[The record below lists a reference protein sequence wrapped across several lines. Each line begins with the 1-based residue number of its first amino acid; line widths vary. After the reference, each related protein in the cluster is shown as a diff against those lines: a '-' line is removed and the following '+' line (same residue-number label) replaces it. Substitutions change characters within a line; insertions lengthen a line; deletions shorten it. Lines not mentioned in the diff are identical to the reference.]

1 MREMGKTKR
10 QLVEENEALRER
22 VLDLEA
28 LERDARFAQR
38 EFGEKMSGY
47 FPQVEHM
54 NEAIYV
60 IFDRKYEFVNRKFA
74 ELFGVAQEE
83 VCSPGY
89 DPMSLIAPESRRFVR
104 DKFRQGSRGE
114 FMVQQFEFT
123 GLTKEGVK
131 IECETFVLYVPY
143 RWGVAV
149 HGMLRNITMRKR
161 VDLELQR
168 KRSDLQIVLNSIPTS
183 VFYTDQDHRFI
194 RANRA
199 FCKSL
204 GLTMEQIIGKTL
216 AELFPNLPA
225 EQLAPFFEVNSQ
237 VIRTGHSRRGVI
249 ETFPSVRGRRWIQN
263 DRIPYRD
270 EEGAIA
276 GTICL
281 AIDISD
287 YRETEEKLCY
297 LSFRDVLTGL
307 YNRAYF
313 EEEMAR
319 MGSGR
324 QFPISFITATVD
336 DLTVVNARDGI
347 AAGNELLRR
356 TARVLKSF
364 RTEDVVAR
372 VAGNRFVTL
381 LPQADAA
388 VGAAALARL
397 KEALDANNRSH
408 AGAPLN
414 LSFQAATAAT
424 PREIQQITF

>member
-1 MREMGKTKR
+1 MKATEKTKQ
-10 QLVEENEALRER
+10 QLVEELEALRER
-22 VLDLEA
+22 VLELEA

-38 EFGEKMSGY
+38 EFGERLSGY

-74 ELFGVAQEE
+74 ELFGVTQEE
-83 VCSPGY
+83 VCNTRY
-89 DPMSLIAPESRRFVR
+89 DPMGLVAPESRRFVR

-114 FMVQQFEFT
+114 FTAQQYEFT
-123 GLTKEGVK
+123 GLTNEGVK

-143 RWGVAV
+143 KWGIAI

-161 VDLELQR
+161 VDQELQR
-168 KRSDLQIVLNSIPTS
+168 KRGDLQIVLDSIPTS
-183 VFYTDQDHRFI
+183 IFYTDRDHRFI
-194 RANRA
+194 RANKA

-204 GLTMEQIIGKTL
+204 GMPMEQVIGKTL
-216 AELFPNLPA
+216 SELFPNLPA
-225 EQLAPFFEVNSQ
+225 EQLSPFFDVNNQ
-237 VIRTGHSRRGVI
+237 VMSTGHSKRGMI

-263 DRIPYRD
+263 DRIPCRD
-270 EEGAIA
+270 EAGKIT

-281 AIDISD
+281 TIDISD
-287 YRETEEKLCY
+287 YRETEEKLWY

-313 EEEMAR
+313 EEEVSR
-319 MGSGR
+319 IGSGR
-324 QFPISFITATVD
+324 QFPISFITVNVD
-336 DLTVVNARDGI
+336 ELAAVNDRNGI

-372 VAGNRFVTL
+372 VGGNRFVAL
-381 LPQADAA
+381 LPQSDSAI
-388 VGAAALARL
+388 GENALARL
-397 KEALDANNRSH
+397 REALAAHNQDSE
-408 AGAPLN
+408 GMPLN
-414 LSFQAATAAT
+414 LSFELMTAAT
-424 PREIQQITF
+424 PKEIKQLSF

>member
-1 MREMGKTKR
+1 MQEMSKTKK
-10 QLVEENEALRER
+10 QLVEEIEALRER
-22 VLDLEA
+22 IQELEA

-38 EFGEKMSGY
+38 EFGERMSGY

-60 IFDRKYEFVNRKFA
+60 VFDRKYEFVNRKFA
-74 ELFGVAQEE
+74 DLFGVAQEE
-83 VCSPGY
+83 VCSPGF
-89 DPMSLIAPESRRFVR
+89 DPMSLVAPESRRFVR

-114 FMVQQFEFT
+114 FVAQQYEFT

-143 RWGVAV
+143 KWGVAI

-183 VFYTDQDHRFI
+183 VFYTDRDHRFI
-194 RANRA
+194 RANSA

-204 GLTMEQIIGKTL
+204 GLPMEQIIGKTL
-216 AELFPNLPA
+216 GEIFPNVPA
-225 EQLAPFFEVNSQ
+225 GQLAPFFEVNSQ

-249 ETFPSVRGRRWIQN
+249 EVFPSVRGRRWIQN
-263 DRIPYRD
+263 DRIPYQD
-270 EEGAIA
+270 EEGAIV

-287 YRETEEKLCY
+287 YRQTEERLWY

-319 MGSGR
+319 LGSSR
-324 QFPISFITATVD
+324 QFPISFITVTVEE
-336 DLTVVNARDGI
+336 LNAVNDRNGI
-347 AAGNELLRR
+347 SAGNELLRR

-364 RTEDVVAR
+364 RMEDVVAR
-372 VAGNRFVTL
+372 VAGNRFVTI
-381 LPQADAA
+381 LPQSDGA
-388 VGAAALARL
+388 VGEAALARL
-397 KEALDANNRSH
+397 KEALAAHNQSH
-408 AGAPLN
+408 EGAPLN

-424 PREIQQITF
+424 PKEMQHLSF

>member
-1 MREMGKTKR
+1 MEAMNKTKR
-10 QLVEENEALRER
+10 QLVEEIEALRER
-22 VLDLEA
+22 VLELEA

-38 EFGEKMSGY
+38 EFGERMSGY

-74 ELFGVAQEE
+74 DLFGVVQEE
-83 VCSPGY
+83 VCSPGF
-89 DPMSLIAPESRRFVR
+89 DPMSLVASESRRFVR

-114 FMVQQFEFT
+114 FTAQQFEFT

-143 RWGVAV
+143 KWGVAV

-183 VFYTDQDHRFI
+183 VFYTDRDHRFI
-194 RANRA
+194 RANSA

-204 GLTMEQIIGKTL
+204 GLPMEQVIGKTL

-237 VIRTGHSRRGVI
+237 VVRTGHSRRGVI

-270 EEGAIA
+270 EEGKIA
-276 GTICL
+276 GAICL

-287 YRETEEKLCY
+287 YRETEEKLWY

-313 EEEMAR
+313 EEEISR
-319 MGSGR
+319 LGSGR
-324 QFPISFITATVD
+324 QFPISFITATVEE
-336 DLTVVNARDGI
+336 LSAVNDREGI

-364 RTEDVVAR
+364 RMEDVVAR
-372 VAGNRFVTL
+372 VGGNRFVTI
-381 LPQADAA
+381 LPQSDGA
-388 VGAAALARL
+388 VGEAALARL
-397 KEALDANNRSH
+397 IEALAAHNRNH
-408 AGAPLN
+408 EGAPLN

-424 PREIQQITF
+424 PKEMQHLSF